1 MKCILT
7 ILCKKFIASD
17 NDGAVKL
24 FSVLD
29 LTFVTGLPVV
39 IVLNVKKFI
48 SKKMKNE
55 QFKNW
60 QIKPV

>member
-1 MKCILT
+1 MQ
-7 ILCKKFIASD
+7 KFIASD